1 MSLLLGEKNIIYSKC
16 ISSNLSQAYDH
27 SVPIS
32 VSWCEKN
39 LDIKKMINILEIE
52 IFSPGQNYQKTVVKK
67 ITYFPFTIPI
77 HKISKYNFSFIC
89 DNNSNLLDQVKCQ
102 GQQNIPLR
110 NWIVEL
116 VFNVSRTCTR
126 LRTFCNI
133 DKAERLRN
141 YYRIGH
147 VHCVKWL

>member
-52 IFSPGQNYQKTVVKK
+52 IFSPGQNDQKTVVKK
-67 ITYFPFTIPI
+67 ITTYFPFTIPI
-77 HKISKYNFSFIC
+77 HKKIKI
-89 DNNSNLLDQVKCQ
+89 
-102 GQQNIPLR
+102 
-110 NWIVEL
+110 
-116 VFNVSRTCTR
+116 
-126 LRTFCNI
+126 
-133 DKAERLRN
+133 
-141 YYRIGH
+141 
-147 VHCVKWL
+147 